1 MPVMIV
7 RHEVEDYRKW
17 KAVFDS
23 MNETRKGYGWTAHE
37 VYRSASDPNHVTIV
51 NHMRDVAQAKAYGA
65 SDTLKNAMARAGVM
79 GPPDITV
86 LDEADSRLY

>member
-7 RHEVEDYRKW
+7 RHKVEDFSKW

-37 VYRSASDPNHVTIV
+37 VYRSAQDPDHVTIV
-51 NHMRDVAQAKAYGA
+51 NHMRDVAQAKAYGN
-65 SDTLKNAMARAGVM
+65 SDVLKSGMAKAGVV
-79 GPPDITV
+79 GAPDITI
-86 LDEADSRLY
+86 LDEEDNRLY